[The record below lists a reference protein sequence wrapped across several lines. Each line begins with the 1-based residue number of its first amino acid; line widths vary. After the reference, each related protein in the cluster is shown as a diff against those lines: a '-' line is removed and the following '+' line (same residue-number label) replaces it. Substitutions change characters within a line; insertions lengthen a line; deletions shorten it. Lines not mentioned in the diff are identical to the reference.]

1 MQYNDNKEKYIR
13 YLIYATVIVAV
24 ALLQNSSVAF
34 PEIFGARAFLLVP
47 LSVAISMH
55 EREIPAAL
63 FGAFAGLLWDV
74 SSGNDGFNTFVL
86 MVLSAVSSIF
96 ISHLMRRNVITA
108 FVLGGGAL
116 VIYELVYVLFNLIL
130 SGAGNPLRILLTFY
144 LPSTVY
150 TLVFVPIMYYI
161 ISAISKR
168 TWENVT

>member
-1 MQYNDNKEKYIR
+1 MRPLQYNDNKEKYIR
-13 YLIYATVIVAV
+13 YLIYAAVIAAA

-47 LSVAISMH
+47 LSIAISMH
-55 EREIPAAL
+55 EREIPASL

-86 MVLSAVSSIF
+86 MALSATSSIL
-96 ISHLMRRNVITA
+96 ISHLMRRNIITA

-116 VIYELVYVLFNLIL
+116 VIYELLYVLINLTL
-130 SGAGNPLRILLTFY
+130 SGAGSSLKLLLTFY

-150 TLVFVPIMYYI
+150 TLLFVPVMYYI
-161 ISAISKR
+161 TSSISKR
-168 TWENVT
+168 S

>member
-13 YLIYATVIVAV
+13 YLIYAAVIAAA

-47 LSVAISMH
+47 LSITISMH

-63 FGAFAGLLWDV
+63 FGAFAGLLWDI

-86 MVLSAVSSIF
+86 MVLSAVSSIL
-96 ISHLMRRNVITA
+96 ISHLMRRNIITA

-116 VIYELVYVLFNLIL
+116 VIYELLYIFINIIL
-130 SGAGNPLRILLTFY
+130 AGGGNGLNAFLTFY
-144 LPSTVY
+144 LPSIIY
-150 TLVFVPIMYYI
+150 TLVFVPVMYCI
-161 ISAISKR
+161 TSFINKR
-168 TWENVT
+168 S